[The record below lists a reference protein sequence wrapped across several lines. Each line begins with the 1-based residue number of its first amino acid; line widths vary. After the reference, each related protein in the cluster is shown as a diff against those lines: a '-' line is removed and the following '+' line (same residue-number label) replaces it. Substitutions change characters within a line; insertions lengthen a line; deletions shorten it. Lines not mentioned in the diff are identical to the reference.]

1 MHIPAPLQYMD
12 AFAALLPLLR
22 GLTVSMTREANAQNG
37 CFVMS
42 TGTGHGFRFGDL
54 QREVL
59 QAELSTDAYPDY
71 GRVADMVGEERKRV
85 MKWFRDNRHKLG
97 INTKNKR
104 FTAAQVRALRR
115 EADED
120 DCPNAARI
128 ARIAQQLGETK
139 KRIKLWFVCER
150 KRRGTQR
157 MTFKRFT
164 EQQVVKLKRV
174 LDAKEYPTGED
185 CQRVADLIHDTK
197 KRVQTWFQTQRKKL
211 GINKFA
217 RQRVR
222 ERYYV
227 FTFEQEAVMSRLVRA
242 MPVVSRWLHW
252 RFLRDRLL
260 VPETVEWRKTL
271 KEWWEDC
278 REDFRLLGPRLHYR
292 YRPKYYSL
300 DQLREM
306 VWLVWRHPKPD
317 VERRRWL
324 TKRIGVDDKRIVNWC
339 YNRRITYKYRSK
351 LPRLPDVQWAYG
363 VRERVY
369 YDLHRRRQQAQ
380 QTRYVMYAWELWAVR
395 LEHERLAQFAFRLS
409 IEDQDQEEEEEA
421 SNQPPPLS
429 LTTTLSQSLP
439 PLRLSAEASRHLTT
453 EHMPRLAATLA
464 ALPPPPPPPPPP
476 PDEEPSSRSIFTT
489 EHVRPLHHHFHQ
501 HHLETYARVVANQQR
516 FSQLLSDVMNT

>member
-1 MHIPAPLQYMD
+1 
-12 AFAALLPLLR
+12 
-22 GLTVSMTREANAQNG
+22 
-37 CFVMS
+37 MS
-42 TGTGHGFRFGDL
+42 TGTGKGFRFGDL

-85 MKWFRDNRHKLG
+85 LNWFDHNRRKLG
-97 INTKNKR
+97 IKGKIKW

-139 KRIKLWFVCER
+139 KRIKGWFENER

-157 MTFKRFT
+157 MIFKRFT

-174 LDAKEYPTGED
+174 LDAKEYPTGEEY
-185 CQRVADLIHDTK
+185 QRVADLIHDTK
-197 KRVQTWFQTQRKKL
+197 KRVQTWFKHQRRKL

-242 MPVVSRWLHW
+242 MPVVSRWRHW

-278 REDFRLLGPRLHYR
+278 REDFRLLGPRLHWR

-317 VERRRWL
+317 FERRRWL

-339 YNRRITYKYRSK
+339 ANRRITHKYRSK

-369 YDLHRRRQQAQ
+369 YDLRRRRRREQQQAQ

-409 IEDQDQEEEEEA
+409 IEDQDQEEEEEEA

-464 ALPPPPPPPPPP
+464 ALPPPP
-476 PDEEPSSRSIFTT
+476 EQEQEEQEEEGEPSSLSSPRSIFTT

-516 FSQLLSDVMNT
+516 FSELLSDVLGGTTS